1 MTDILI
7 DDTNYKVIRLNDDS
21 LALTKL
27 DELKNQLQDEIN
39 NGNKYLGIDMSD
51 VTSINSSGLGILI
64 NCLKVAND
72 NKGSIKILNA
82 NDKVLNIFKITKL
95 NTVFDFSNTN

>member
-7 DDTNYKVIRLNDDS
+7 DDTNYKIIRLNDDS

-27 DELKNQLQDEIN
+27 DELKSQLQDEIN
-39 NGNKYLGIDMSD
+39 DGNKYLGIDMSE

-64 NCLKVAND
+64 NCLKVAKD
-72 NKGSIKILNA
+72 NKGNIKILNA

>member
-27 DELKNQLQDEIN
+27 NELKNQLQDEIN
-39 NGNKYLGIDMSD
+39 SGNKYLGIDMSD

-72 NKGSIKILNA
+72 NKGNIKILNA

>member
-27 DELKNQLQDEIN
+27 DELKNQLQNEIN
-39 NGNKYLGIDMSD
+39 NGNKYLGIDMSE

-64 NCLKVAND
+64 NCLKVATD